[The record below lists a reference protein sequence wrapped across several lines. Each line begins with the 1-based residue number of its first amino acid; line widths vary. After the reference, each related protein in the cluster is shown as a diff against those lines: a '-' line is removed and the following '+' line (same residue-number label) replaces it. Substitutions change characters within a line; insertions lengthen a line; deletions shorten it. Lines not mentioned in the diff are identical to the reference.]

1 MSVSIRIAKETDV
14 PELVP
19 LAARTFPL
27 ACPPEMDST
36 AIEKFMHDELNDEV
50 FFKWIASD
58 HVYVL
63 VATDGAMLV
72 GYTVCI
78 NDELPTDAD
87 IDRKLPAD
95 GAVMMSKFY
104 VHPEFHGAGVSKNM
118 MTHLMEH
125 YITSDRQWM
134 WLGTNQANA
143 RAISFYERT
152 GFQRIGTRTFDVGGT
167 QAKDV
172 VLARKLSSVE

>member
-1 MSVSIRIAKETDV
+1 MSVSIRIAKDTDV
-14 PELVP
+14 HELVP

-27 ACPPEMDST
+27 ACPPEMDNT
-36 AIEKFMHDELNDEV
+36 AIENFVHHELNAEV
-50 FFKWIASD
+50 FAEWIAND
-58 HVYVL
+58 QVYVL

-78 NDELPTDAD
+78 NDKLPVDAD
-87 IDRKLPAD
+87 IDRELPTE

-104 VHPEFHGAGVSKNM
+104 VHPDFHGAGVSKNM
-118 MTHLMEH
+118 IAHLMEH
-125 YITSDRQWM
+125 YITSERHWM

-143 RAISFYERT
+143 RAITFYERN
-152 GFQRIGTRTFDVGGT
+152 GFQQVGTRTFDVGGT

-172 VLARKLSSVE
+172 VLARRLPSVE

>member
-1 MSVSIRIAKETDV
+1 MSVSIRIAKDTDV
-14 PELVP
+14 HELAP

-36 AIEKFMHDELNDEV
+36 AIEAFMRDELNEEV
-50 FFKWIASD
+50 FAKWIADDS
-58 HVYVL
+58 VYVL

-78 NDELPTDAD
+78 NDELPVDAE
-87 IDRKLPAD
+87 IDRELPDD

-104 VHPEFHGAGVSKNM
+104 VHPDFHGAGVSKNM
-118 MTHLMEH
+118 MSHLMEQ
-125 YITSDRQWM
+125 YITSDREWM
-134 WLGTNQANA
+134 WLGTNQSNA
-143 RAISFYERT
+143 RAITFYERS
-152 GFQRIGTRTFDVGGT
+152 GFQRIGTRTFDIGGT

-172 VLARKLSSVE
+172 VLARKLPSVG